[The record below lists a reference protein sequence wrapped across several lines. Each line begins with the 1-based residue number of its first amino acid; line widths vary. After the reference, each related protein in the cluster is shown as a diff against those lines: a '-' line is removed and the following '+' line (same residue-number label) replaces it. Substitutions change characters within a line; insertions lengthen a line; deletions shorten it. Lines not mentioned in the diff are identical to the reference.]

1 MVTPAVPVDK
11 RAFVR
16 CCLLFLLLTALAA
29 AQSAE
34 QRTSLSFER
43 ARKQPQ
49 LLLAFLHDLP
59 KGGDLHNHLDGA
71 IYAED
76 LVDFAADGSLCTDR
90 TSSRLLAP
98 PCDPCE
104 TYTAKPAARCAY
116 GDHVLYNQ
124 MIDAWSMRNWKSGDE
139 SGHDHF
145 FATFDKFGLAS
156 HTHVAEAIAAATNR
170 AGMDHLQYV
179 ELMHTADAGGAA
191 RLAEKVEWNPD
202 YAKMRDSLLA
212 AGMKDVVSE
221 TSKRLAAD
229 DARAKEILKCGTPDA
244 APGCGVTVRYLYQVL
259 RALPH
264 EIVFAQILLGF
275 ELASTDPRFVGLN
288 LVNAEDWYVPIHD
301 FNEHMAMLDYMHSV
315 YPKVH
320 ITLHAGELAI
330 GLVPPEDLTFHIR
343 ASVERGHAERI
354 GHGVD
359 VMNENDPIGL
369 LHEMA
374 ERNVLVEICLTSN
387 DIILGVSGDDHPLPI
402 YMKYGVPV
410 ALATDDEGV
419 NRSDMTHE
427 YLRAVETYHLSY
439 VDLKRMARQSLEHS
453 FLPGQSLWTDTKLV
467 FRMAPAC
474 AGSVASAEKPAAA
487 CQEFLAANERARE
500 QWKLESEFAKFE
512 KNH

>member
-1 MVTPAVPVDK
+1 MPPTT
-11 RAFVR
+11 RGMLR
-16 CCLLFLLLTALAA
+16 CGLLVFLLTVLAV
-29 AQSAE
+29 AQSSE
-34 QRTSLSFER
+34 QRTSRYFESV
-43 ARKQPQ
+43 RKQPP
-49 LLLAFLHDLP
+49 LLLAFVRDLP

-76 LVDFAADGSLCTDR
+76 LIDFAADGGVCVDR

-98 PCDPCE
+98 PCDSCE
-104 TYTAKPAARCAY
+104 NYTAKPAARCAY

-124 MIDAWSMRNWKSGDE
+124 MIDAWSMRNWRQGDE

-145 FATFDKFGLAS
+145 FAAFEKFGLAS

-179 ELMHTADAGGAA
+179 EFMHTADGGAVA
-191 RLAEKVEWNPD
+191 KLAGKVEWASD
-202 YAKMRDSLLA
+202 YAKMREALLSV
-212 AGMKDVVSE
+212 GLKDVATE
-221 TSKRLAAD
+221 TGKKLAAD
-229 DARAKEILKCGTPDA
+229 DAHAKEILKCGTDDA

-259 RALPH
+259 RGLPH

-275 ELASTDPRFVGLN
+275 ELASCDSRFVGLN
-288 LVNAEDWYVPIHD
+288 LVMPEDWYVPVHD
-301 FNEHMAMLDYMHSV
+301 FNEHMAMIDYLHSV

-320 ITLHAGELAI
+320 ITLHAGELAM
-330 GLVPPEDLTFHIR
+330 GLVPPEDLAFHIR

-354 GHGVD
+354 GHGAA
-359 VMNENDPIGL
+359 VMNEKDPIGL

-374 ERNVLVEICLTSN
+374 ERNVLVEIALTSN
-387 DIILGVSGDDHPLPI
+387 DMILGISGDDHPLPI

-419 NRSDMTHE
+419 SRSDMTHE
-427 YLRAVETYHLSY
+427 YLRAVETYHFSY
-439 VDLKRMARQSLEHS
+439 TDLKRFARQSLEHS
-453 FLPGQSLWTDTKLV
+453 FLPGQSLWTDTKVV

-474 AGSVASAEKPAAA
+474 TGDMAGTDKPSAGCE
-487 CQEFLAANERARE
+487 QFLATNERARM

-512 KNH
+512 KRY

>member
-1 MVTPAVPVDK
+1 VPRVNAV
-11 RAFVR
+11 AR
-16 CCLLFLLLTALAA
+16 CCLSVLLVTALAV

-34 QRTSLSFER
+34 QRTSLSLER
-43 ARKQPQ
+43 VRKQPQ
-49 LLLAFLHDLP
+49 LLLAFVHDLP

-76 LVDFAADGSLCTDR
+76 LIDFAADGSLCVDR

-98 PCDPCE
+98 PCDSCE
-104 TYTAKPAARCAY
+104 SYTAKPAARCGY
-116 GDHVLYNQ
+116 GDHVLYNE
-124 MIDAWSMRNWKSGDE
+124 MIDAWSMRNWRPGDE

-145 FATFDKFGLAS
+145 FAAFDKFGLAS

-170 AGMDHLQYV
+170 AGMDQLQYV
-179 ELMHTADAGGAA
+179 EFMHTADAGAA
-191 RLAEKVEWNPD
+191 AQLAGKVEWTSD
-202 YAKMRDSLLA
+202 YAKMRDALLSAGIKDA
-212 AGMKDVVSE
+212 AAE

-229 DARAKEILKCGTPDA
+229 DARAREILKCGTAEA
-244 APGCGVTVRYLYQVL
+244 APGCNVDVRYLYQVL
-259 RALPH
+259 RGLQRQ
-264 EIVFAQILLGF
+264 IVFAQILLGF
-275 ELASTDPRFVGLN
+275 ELASSDPRFVGLN
-288 LVNAEDWYVPIHD
+288 LVMPEDWYVPLHD
-301 FNEHMAMLDYMHSV
+301 FNEHMAMVDYLHSV

-320 ITLHAGELAI
+320 IALHAGELAL

-354 GHGVD
+354 GHGVS
-359 VMNENDPIGL
+359 VMNEKDPIAL

-374 ERNVLVEICLTSN
+374 ERNVLVEIALTSN
-387 DIILGVSGDDHPLPI
+387 DMILGVSGDDHPLPV

-419 NRSDMTHE
+419 ARSDMTHE

-439 VDLKRMARQSLEHS
+439 ADLKRMARQSLEHS

-474 AGSVASAEKPAAA
+474 VGDAANPEKASAT
-487 CQEFLAANERARE
+487 CTEFLAANERARE
-500 QWKLESEFAKFE
+500 QWKLETEFAKFE
-512 KNH
+512 KKN